1 MASVATQGAL
11 AGMRAGGLQHVHV
24 APGMDRCLLLVG
36 PSAML
41 PLVPSGGLALTGTL
55 QHARGGLA
63 DETVDVL
70 RAVAVPG
77 PQCTLMDVASTLL
90 AVLKV
95 MNPLV
100 DITALQLVCAI
111 VRYNEELLMPGR
123 APGPD
128 NPITGG
134 VFPAWRVG
142 LQLTLPVEF
151 DAAGSSG
158 TCNLADLKRWA
169 GEYASWGILGS
180 SKWAEA
186 LATPTDAFALRA
198 AVAAAVPASGSLSAL
213 AASLRR
219 RLLTNACEVVFEL
232 IETFR
237 AIGSTRPGDLNGF
250 ALDLASSLKAH
261 HIGLLAAVSGGHAVL
276 RRLWSLLS
284 PIDPATLAVADRARL
299 VAVLQRIAEQGL
311 GLQPRPTPAVGWLSP
326 QEVGPKVQPLEP
338 PLAASL
344 RWNEKILKWEKD
356 TKGKS
361 VAKVDRWLDGMVLG
375 RLVRVSNPVAKGDV
389 WGYTHSNPGTAA
401 FNPVTYLAQQ
411 AARVPGLADALTLS
425 AAAEL
430 EAGPIDA
437 AKLDQRMK
445 LAARIAESEGK
456 LDAISAGD
464 PGIISMGMQQWAAH
478 NDNELTVLL
487 ERFRV
492 QAPDLY
498 DLFIGMWGLQTGRW
512 APSLKGTEAADAAR
526 LAKIDAAN
534 PFGPDPA
541 TLSTDAARIGYFP
554 QCVSLFVLEP
564 QKAPAVLPPPPYRQP
579 GPRRAYFLD
588 GTRGDAWC
596 ARFRLAEIL
605 SIELCRAQL
614 HQAGW
619 RLTRLETQEFA
630 YGSTQSSGRKRYGS
644 HRYSFKPCVSAADAA
659 RLAPPATVSHTYAE
673 LFPSWLGAAGVLDH
687 HINKPSSLLAMI
699 KAAIAKTLG
708 PSHVLES
715 VVVTPGHTEDR
726 YVLDRL
732 WLERLVIKFLGVRD
746 IPNANLARTVHLLKV
761 ADLRSDA
768 QCGDRD
774 AQLSLSSEPGSFTG
788 W

>member
-1 MASVATQGAL
+1 MDSVATQGAL
-11 AGMRAGGLQHVHV
+11 AGMRAGGLQHVQV
-24 APGMDRCLLLVG
+24 APGMDRCLLLAG
-36 PSAML
+36 RFTML
-41 PLVPSGGLALTGTL
+41 PLVPSGGLDLAGTL
-55 QHARGGLA
+55 QHAKGGLA

-100 DITALQLVCAI
+100 DITALQLVCAL

-128 NPITGG
+128 NPMTGG

-151 DAAGSSG
+151 DANGAGI
-158 TCNLADLKRWA
+158 CNLADLKRWA

-186 LATPTDAFALRA
+186 LATPADAFALRA
-198 AVAAAVPASGSLSAL
+198 AVAAAVPATGSLSAL
-213 AASLRR
+213 AASLRH

-237 AIGSTRPGDLNGF
+237 AIGSARPGDLNGF
-250 ALDLASSLKAH
+250 ALDLASSLKPH
-261 HIGLLAAVSGGHAVL
+261 HVGPLAAVSGGHAVL
-276 RRLWSLLS
+276 RRLWSLLA

-299 VAVLQRIAEQGL
+299 AGSLQRIAEQGL
-311 GLQPRPTPAVGWLSP
+311 GLQPLPTPAVGWRSP
-326 QEVGPKVQPLEP
+326 QEVGPKVQPSEP

-356 TKGKS
+356 AKGKS

-478 NDNELTVLL
+478 NDHELTVLL

-498 DLFIGMWGLQTGRW
+498 DLFIGMWGLQTARW
-512 APSLKGTEAADAAR
+512 APSLKGGEAANAAR
-526 LAKIDAAN
+526 QATIDAAN

-541 TLSTDAARIGYFP
+541 TLATDTARIGYFP
-554 QCVSLFVLEP
+554 HCASFFVVEP
-564 QKAPAVLPPPPYRQP
+564 DKVPALLPPPPHGQP
-579 GPRRAYFLD
+579 GPRRAYFLE
-588 GTRGDAWC
+588 GIRGDAWC

-605 SIELCRAQL
+605 SPELCRAQL

-619 RLTRLETQEFA
+619 RLTRLDTNEFTHRS
-630 YGSTQSSGRKRYGS
+630 STSPVRIGR
-644 HRYSFKPCVSAADAA
+644 HRFTFTPCVSAADRAVV
-659 RLAPPATVSHTYAE
+659 APPASVTHGYAE
-673 LFPSWLGAAGVLDH
+673 LFPSWFGAAGVLDH
-687 HINKPSSLLAMI
+687 HINKPGSLLKMI
-699 KAAIAKTLG
+699 EAAIKQTLG
-708 PSHVLES
+708 PSHVLEPS
-715 VVVTPGHTEDR
+715 TQPDGNRR
-726 YVLDRL
+726 YVLDPAWLRRL
-732 WLERLVIKFLGVRD
+732 AIMFLGVRD
-746 IPNANLARTVHLLKV
+746 IPKANLARTVHLLRL
-761 ADLRSDA
+761 ADLRSAA
-768 QCGDRD
+768 QCSELD